1 LSNDLFGTTWIF
13 VFGIG
18 ATGHVGQV
26 ASVTGAMHPPACVV
40 GEAVVASTAAC
51 NVAEGGVATGNE
63 ALMEPL
69 PGAGI
74 AGAVTD
80 KEIVLVTHFD
90 DVEV

>member
-1 LSNDLFGTTWIF
+1 
-13 VFGIG
+13 
-18 ATGHVGQV
+18 
-26 ASVTGAMHPPACVV
+26 MHAPACIV

-63 ALMEPL
+63 ALMQLL

-74 AGAVTD
+74 AGAIAD
-80 KEIVLVTHFD
+80 KEVVLVTHFD